1 MKDIKD
7 IINESKNKKVMQ
19 SIIDW
24 LDYTDQN
31 LNSVFKEIVDICEAD
46 HTKRYKVN
54 ILVIAKEK
62 KSKSEIDQ
70 FKGEYKLMPSEVE
83 IYWSSNSGR
92 INGVLK
98 VEFASKNITGPSIIK
113 FVPMQNAL
121 PKNL

>member
-7 IINESKNKKVMQ
+7 IVNENKNKVMQ

-24 LDYTDQN
+24 LDYTDEN

-62 KSKSEIDQ
+62 KSKLEIDK
-70 FKGEYKLMPSEVE
+70 FKGEYKLMASEVI

-92 INGVLK
+92 INGVPK
-98 VEFASKNITGPSIIK
+98 VEFAPKNITGPSIIK
-113 FVPMQNAL
+113 FVPMQDAL